1 MSFFRFSGWVG
12 ADFQSIG
19 LFQAHGFIENILI
32 LTKKVHK
39 SIRPFPVAKMA
50 KIVKYLKN
58 RYHKNQG
65 IEDTYDLFSGLKQN
79 K

>member
-1 MSFFRFSGWVG
+1 M
-12 ADFQSIG
+12 
-19 LFQAHGFIENILI
+19 
-32 LTKKVHK
+32 KVHK

-65 IEDTYDLFSGLKQN
+65 IEDTYDLFSGLEQN